1 MKTMT
6 DSGRFNF
13 ARRGVAIC
21 LLLLIPLLAQPAHAQ
36 ARLVVRDPLG
46 LPGINLTCALLG
58 CNVVRGLG
66 NPKVKLLLFTSR
78 SLLTLVRLLCKSILN
93 FAFVIFN
100 YAMTVI
106 IRLPLQGLGARSRP
120 QRSR

>member
-36 ARLVVRDPLG
+36 ARLVVRDSLG
-46 LPGINLTCALLG
+46 LSGINLTCALLG

-66 NPKVKLLLFTSR
+66 DPQGQLF
-78 SLLTLVRLLCKSILN
+78 LVTFPSILN
-93 FAFVIFN
+93 PVTALLKIN
-100 YAMTVI
+100 
-106 IRLPLQGLGARSRP
+106 LQLAIVAVAIANVGNSQAP
-120 QRSR
+120 NAEPEPP